1 MKVCAVYARV
11 STDMQAESLENQVDY
26 AKEYIRRLGEAYVV
40 DDECVYTD
48 LDQSG
53 YYTRFVQR
61 PAIQRALEDARAG
74 RFEVIVFKEIS
85 RISRDPA
92 EHIEIV
98 SRFQMHGVRV
108 IAINDNLDSARP
120 ETLDLLGIHSVMS
133 EMESK
138 RISSRVSSGKKSMAR
153 RGHWVGEA
161 PIGYRLNPDTQRL
174 EVDPVHAPTVM
185 DIFRLFTEEGYGA
198 LRIAQWLNERGRWT
212 KNGRPWSRVTVRRV
226 LENPA
231 YAGDTVYGRT
241 RNALRRIFDDRGY
254 TKIRSKHRVP
264 EADWVV
270 VRGTHP
276 ALVERGVFQR
286 AQARFRGNGRAD
298 SRERESGRGWGSGSA
313 CGSAGWASGRRW
325 GRHPL
330 TGILRCGRCGSGM
343 VCQAQRRNGKEYRYY
358 ACSRAFRFGR
368 SACSQPNLN
377 AADAEAAVW
386 RMLGFLLSP
395 YRDVP
400 IQVCVKHRGGD
411 PQAKARRLQAERRR
425 IEQALERLYLDDA
438 VPAGVAESL
447 KRRWMAQMVR
457 LDEELAGLA
466 EMAAVAV
473 RDPAAGEGEANDGE
487 AGRGQARDHP
497 PWPQRVRDVLPLWDP
512 PGAVPREEMR
522 RLLHGLVAGVTVDG
536 IRVTDVA
543 LWYQWRP
550 EA

>member
-11 STDMQAESLENQVDY
+11 STEMQAESLQNQVDY
-26 AKEYIRRLGEAYVV
+26 AKEYIRRLGEQYVV
-40 DDECVYTD
+40 DDACVYTD

-85 RISRDPA
+85 RISRDQA

-108 IAINDNLDSARP
+108 IAINDNLDSDRP

-161 PIGYRLNPDTQRL
+161 PIGYRLNPDTRRL
-174 EVDPVHAPTVM
+174 EIDPVHAATVI

-226 LENPA
+226 LQNPA
-231 YAGDTVYGRT
+231 YTGDTVYGRT

-276 ALVERGVFQR
+276 ALIERAVFHR
-286 AQARFRGNGRAD
+286 AQARFRGDGRD
-298 SRERESGRGWGSGSA
+298 GPRNR
-313 CGSAGWASGRRW
+313 

-343 VCQAQRRNGKEYRYY
+343 VCQAQRRNGNEYRYY
-358 ACSRAFRFGR
+358 ACGRAFRFGR

-377 AADAEAAVW
+377 AAEAEAAVW
-386 RMLGFLLSP
+386 RLLGSLLSP
-395 YRDVP
+395 YRDLP
-400 IQVCVKHRGGD
+400 IQARVKHQGGD
-411 PQAKARRLQAERRR
+411 LQARARRLQAERRR

-438 VPAGVAESL
+438 VSATVAESL
-447 KRRWMAQMVR
+447 KRRWMAQVAR
-457 LDEELAGLA
+457 LDEELAELA
-466 EMAAVAV
+466 TLAARGA
-473 RDPAAGEGEANDGE
+473 EAYDGE
-487 AGRGQARDHP
+487 AGHGQARDHP
-497 PWPQRVRDVLPLWDP
+497 PWPRRVRDVLPFWDP
-512 PGAVPREEMR
+512 PGAVPREELR
-522 RLLHGLVAGVTVDG
+522 RIFHGLVAGVTVDG
-536 IRVTDVA
+536 VRVTDMA
-543 LWYQWRP
+543 LRYQLRP
-550 EA
+550 GE